1 MTISE
6 VSNTATPAIA
16 GDNKATTGGPKGS
29 RPPQTCAA
37 VFGQSKVGH
46 GVVGRSDNV
55 VAAGVFGHGA
65 SVGIKGTSVNGH
77 GVEGFGTG
85 PNGTGVFGQGG
96 VNKPAIFGNGLSP
109 TQPGVLGRNVRG
121 GPGVVGQ
128 SAQGTGIVGIGGT
141 FAAEFVG
148 KVRVTGDII
157 LATAA
162 FAQGEEYAVAEPE
175 GNAMSSE
182 AEVNSSVGAGED
194 SALAEISL
202 AQKLAEIDA
211 RTKRIDTILTSLF
224 RKTAQM
230 PDGRTLVGVIGT
242 IEAKIDRLKE

>member
-1 MTISE
+1 
-6 VSNTATPAIA
+6 
-16 GDNKATTGGPKGS
+16 
-29 RPPQTCAA
+29 
-37 VFGQSKVGH
+37 
-46 GVVGRSDNV
+46 
-55 VAAGVFGHGA
+55 
-65 SVGIKGTSVNGH
+65 VNGH

-182 AEVNSSVGAGED
+182 AEAQGEEYAVAEPEGNAMSSEAEVNSSVGAGED